1 MKKLMIALSAVA
13 MAMCASAYDVKWGWS
28 GTLYD
33 GYNNKTPDV
42 AKSYTAAAQAGTMYI
57 FNEGT
62 VSRQAVLTALL
73 GGTDISTLSYMN
85 NGVYTTA
92 NGQMGSGAQK
102 VIGDHT
108 TFAPTRDVEGSPY
121 ADYFYAMVVDD
132 NVYISQHFEKAVNA
146 NQETALTGAIGANSK
161 NWFGDESTIQTAG
174 GWYAAAV
181 PEPTSGL
188 LLLLGVAGLALRR
201 RRA

>member
-13 MAMCASAYDVKWGWS
+13 MAMCASAYDVKWGWN

-42 AKSYTAAAQAGTMYI
+42 EKSYTAKAQDGTMYI
-57 FNEGT
+57 FNENTIG
-62 VSRQAVLTALL
+62 RQAVLTAIL

-85 NGVYTTA
+85 NGSYDTS
-92 NGQMGSGAQK
+92 NGQMGTAAQK
-102 VIGDHT
+102 VIDDHT
-108 TFAPTRDVEGSPY
+108 TFAPVRDNEGLPY

-132 NVYISQHFEKAVNA
+132 NVYISQHFEKGVNDSQYTLLA
-146 NQETALTGAIGANSK
+146 GAISANSK
-161 NWFGDESTIQTAG
+161 NWFGDESTVQTAG
-174 GWYAAAV
+174 GWYAAV